1 MVSLSVLVDIL
12 PLSVCLQ
19 VIAHSL
25 AQRRFQRE
33 DTEVRGRQRGR
44 EGETERDRNR
54 ETETDRDPHSER
66 Q

>member
-33 DTEVRGRQRGR
+33 DRGEREAVR
-44 EGETERDRNR
+44 EGGGDR
-54 ETETDRDPHSER
+54 ER
-66 Q
+66 QKQRD